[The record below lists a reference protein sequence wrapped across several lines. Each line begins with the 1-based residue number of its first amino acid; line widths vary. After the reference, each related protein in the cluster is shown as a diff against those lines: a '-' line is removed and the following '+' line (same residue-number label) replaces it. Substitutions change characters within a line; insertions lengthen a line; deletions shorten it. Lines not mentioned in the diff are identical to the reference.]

1 MTRVAAGLGGAE
13 LAEEL
18 IDLGADLAGRGGKVV
33 GERLD
38 RCGAGA
44 RVLGRLADAHDLV
57 RGVVGPACRHFDAA
71 GYFLGRGALFGDGAG
86 NGTGNLADLADRPF
100 DAGYG
105 LDLPSCRGPHLRDL
119 RADLLGR
126 LGGLR

>member
-1 MTRVAAGLGGAE
+1 MTRAAAGLGRAE

-18 IDLGADLAGRGGKVV
+18 IDLGADLAGRGGKIV

-44 RVLGRLADAHDLV
+44 GVLRRLADAHDLV
-57 RGVVGPACRHFDAA
+57 RGVIGTARRHFDAA
-71 GYFLGRGALFGDGAG
+71 GYFLGRGALFGDG
-86 NGTGNLADLADRPF
+86 TGNCPGNLTDLADRPF

-105 LDLPSCRGPHLRDL
+105 LDRTPRCALHRGDL

-126 LGGLR
+126 LRGL

>member
-18 IDLGADLAGRGGKVV
+18 IDLGADLAGRGGKIV

-38 RCGAGA
+38 RRGAGP
-44 RVLGRLADAHDLV
+44 RVLRRLADAHYLV
-57 RGVVGPACRHFDAA
+57 GGVVGTACRHFHAA
-71 GYFLGRGALFGDGAG
+71 GYFLGRGTLLSDGAG
-86 NGTGNLADLADRPF
+86 NRAGNLTDLADRSF

-105 LDLPSCRGPHLRDL
+105 LDRTAR
-119 RADLLGR
+119 RALH
-126 LGGLR
+126 